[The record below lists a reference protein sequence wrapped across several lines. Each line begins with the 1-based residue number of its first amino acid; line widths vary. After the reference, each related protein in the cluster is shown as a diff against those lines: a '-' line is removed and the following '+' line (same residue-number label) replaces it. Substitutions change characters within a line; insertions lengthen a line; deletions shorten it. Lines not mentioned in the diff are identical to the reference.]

1 MASILWVIE
10 KDWRTQ
16 DPISTP
22 PFHFPFFDRSQIRC
36 IVFLQFCPCLIS
48 TAALFLHIQNYF
60 FCETFNEAQD
70 MQECTENTW
79 QCTFER
85 LRLTNGTVVCLIGF
99 VSLPFLS
106 LHTSTRANSCK
117 NEHCN
122 RSKIRIGC
130 ELGWRLVC
138 GLKMSEN
145 WSREK
150 AGGQMNNEG
159 RSQLTS
165 VCRDSGAGELEDKT
179 TAAGFALM
187 LVGKVPL

>member
-22 PFHFPFFDRSQIRC
+22 PFHFHFWQISNKLYC
-36 IVFLQFCPCLIS
+36 FSAVLSF
-48 TAALFLHIQNYF
+48 TAALFLHIQNYSY
-60 FCETFNEAQD
+60 CETFNEAQD

-99 VSLPFLS
+99 VSLLFRS

-117 NEHCN
+117 NERCN
-122 RSKIRIGC
+122 GSKIRIGC

-150 AGGQMNNEG
+150 GWGDRWTMREG
-159 RSQLTS
+159 H
-165 VCRDSGAGELEDKT
+165 C
-179 TAAGFALM
+179 
-187 LVGKVPL
+187 